1 MEGAQVPDSKTPLDL
16 YTYDT
21 HAFDLDD
28 YEMKFMA
35 PFCHSFWEVECL
47 APPRL
52 SIRCPP
58 LLSSLC
64 LSLYAVVASPLV
76 SIPHLLPHLCYKS
89 LPPPLF
95 ASPSLC
101 LPLSPSPTQSLPS
114 LSYTVIASP
123 LSSTTCVL
131 PLPLASAPLSIA
143 LPPLSIHPLPAVS
156 RLPSSIPSF
165 IQLHSVATAV
175 VATAVVAAAATA
187 VVAVATAVVA

>member
-35 PFCHSFWEVECL
+35 PFGHSFWEVEPL

-64 LSLYAVVASPLV
+64 LPLYAVVASPLV
-76 SIPHLLPHLCYKS
+76 S
-89 LPPPLF
+89 PLF
-95 ASPSLC
+95 LVRQ
-101 LPLSPSPTQSLPS
+101 PL
-114 LSYTVIASP
+114 
-123 LSSTTCVL
+123 
-131 PLPLASAPLSIA
+131 
-143 LPPLSIHPLPAVS
+143 HK
-156 RLPSSIPSF
+156 
-165 IQLHSVATAV
+165 
-175 VATAVVAAAATA
+175 
-187 VVAVATAVVA
+187 

>member
-1 MEGAQVPDSKTPLDL
+1 MHVRVVCVIHVCVVCVVPACVCGVCGALTRQETSTTQTRQGYGGAQALDSKTTRQQDHKSFVTHIQESCPCDCHSHECGKFTHMEGAQVPDSKTPLDL

-89 LPPPLF
+89 LPPP
-95 ASPSLC
+95 PSLN
-101 LPLSPSPTQSLPS
+101 PRLPS
-114 LSYTVIASP
+114 LM
-123 LSSTTCVL
+123 
-131 PLPLASAPLSIA
+131 
-143 LPPLSIHPLPAVS
+143 
-156 RLPSSIPSF
+156 
-165 IQLHSVATAV
+165 Q
-175 VATAVVAAAATA
+175 
-187 VVAVATAVVA
+187 